1 MLTPEELEYVPQG
14 ISKLFRDLQLNI
26 MSDIVE
32 RIAYNKEITRT
43 ADLEISR
50 LYELGASKRAIKK
63 HIKDTLKLTNRE
75 INLIYKNVIW
85 ADYARYEQIY
95 KTKGKPWIPFKK
107 NKPLQQL
114 ISGIKEQT
122 KAEFKN
128 ITQSLGFAVKNAKG
142 AVTFKPIAKFYQE
155 TLDNASMQIM
165 SGAYDYNSVIKRA
178 VKQMTDSGLR
188 TVDYASGISNRVEV
202 AARRAVMTGF
212 NQTVGRITEENAEKL
227 GTEYFEVTYH
237 QGARPTHQP
246 WQGRVYSKS
255 ELVSV
260 CDYGDVAGLKGA
272 NCRHDFH
279 PFFPGISK
287 RLYTDEELD
296 RMNAE
301 ENTPKEHKG
310 KQYTTYEATQ
320 RQRRIETA
328 LRAKREEI
336 HLLEQGGAD
345 ADDILAK
352 KAKYHGLS
360 SEYAEF
366 SKAMGLPQER
376 QRVNISPF
384 KGVDESIGKPLT
396 KSAKALE
403 KSSAS
408 GIINVE
414 KYSSIS
420 KTKNFHEAQI
430 HFSEKWNVEI
440 DSSVEELDFT
450 SVKEGLQGIEY
461 VLNEFPKAADSLKR
475 IGTSMDAIMCADYDG
490 NINFNPLCFKERQKA
505 VKSCTSDTHYHP
517 TGNNIMSTGA
527 HETGHILEKALID
540 KNLGGEQPIGNVFWN
555 SGDEAK
561 KIVKQA
567 VKNTKKLPECKRKR
581 KRELIE
587 EISGYAWD
595 KGNSECLAEAVA
607 DYTLNGGKA
616 APLSKEIWKLLKEEL
631 E

>member
-50 LYELGASKRAIKK
+50 LYELGTSKEVIKR
-63 HIKDTLKLTNRE
+63 HIKRTLGLTSSE
-75 INLIYKNVIW
+75 IDRIYKTIL
-85 ADYARYEQIY
+85 AEDYARYEPIY
-95 KTKGKPWIPFKK
+95 KQLGESFVPYRK

-114 ISGIKEQT
+114 INGIKEQT

-260 CDYGDVAGLKGA
+260 CGYGNIAGLKGA

-279 PFFPGISK
+279 PFFPGVSK

-301 ENTPKEHKG
+301 ENTPKEYKG

-403 KSSAS
+403 KSGES
-408 GIINVE
+408 GIIQIKGKNLFDADIKEFEEWQKDYYKVNE
-414 KYSSIS
+414 GVSFLRADNPNIYEYTGGTYGGINAVLRGGDSLAKAKRCYGDGFDEAKYKKIANGIS
-420 KTKNFHEAQI
+420 NELSKFKLNEPLELRRCVGSVDFITGA
-430 HFSEKWNVEI
+430 S
-440 DSSVEELDFT
+440 SSVEDMKKAIGKVYTEKGFT
-450 SVKEGLQGIEY
+450 STSICGEAYTIFGGNSPTKTTLEIIAPTHTKGAYIY
-461 VLNEFPKAADSLKR
+461 KISDSPAEFE
-475 IGTSMDAIMCADYDG
+475 
-490 NINFNPLCFKERQKA
+490 F
-505 VKSCTSDTHYHP
+505 
-517 TGNNIMSTGA
+517 
-527 HETGHILEKALID
+527 LID
-540 KNLGGEQPIGNVFWN
+540 KNTSFKILDAGEREIT
-555 SGDEAK
+555 
-561 KIVKQA
+561 VKDY
-567 VKNTKKLPECKRKR
+567 RGR
-581 KRELIE
+581 LINKTE
-587 EISGYAWD
+587 RYIRMQ
-595 KGNSECLAEAVA
+595 V
-607 DYTLNGGKA
+607 
-616 APLSKEIWKLLKEEL
+616 I
-631 E
+631 

>member
-1 MLTPEELEYVPQG
+1 MIDNQEFAKIFSRNLR
-14 ISKLFRDLQLNI
+14 SI
-26 MSDIVE
+26 M
-32 RIAYNKEITRT
+32 YNKEITRT

-50 LYELGASKRAIKK
+50 LYELGTSKEVIKR
-63 HIKDTLKLTNRE
+63 HIKRTLGLTSGE
-75 INLIYKNVIW
+75 IDRIYKTIL
-85 ADYARYEQIY
+85 AEDYARYEPIY
-95 KTKGKPWIPFKK
+95 KQLGESFVPYRK

-122 KAEFKN
+122 KGEFKN
-128 ITQSLGFAVKNAKG
+128 ITQSLGFAVKNAEG

-260 CDYGDVAGLKGA
+260 CGYGDVAGLKGA

-279 PFFPGISK
+279 PFFPGVSK

-301 ENTPKEHKG
+301 ENTPKEYKG

-352 KAKYHGLS
+352 KEKYHGLS

-384 KGVDESIGKPLT
+384 KGVDVSFGEP
-396 KSAKALE
+396 
-403 KSSAS
+403 
-408 GIINVE
+408 
-414 KYSSIS
+414 
-420 KTKNFHEAQI
+420 KTQ
-430 HFSEKWNVEI
+430 
-440 DSSVEELDFT
+440 
-450 SVKEGLQGIEY
+450 
-461 VLNEFPKAADSLKR
+461 
-475 IGTSMDAIMCADYDG
+475 
-490 NINFNPLCFKERQKA
+490 
-505 VKSCTSDTHYHP
+505 
-517 TGNNIMSTGA
+517 
-527 HETGHILEKALID
+527 
-540 KNLGGEQPIGNVFWN
+540 
-555 SGDEAK
+555 
-561 KIVKQA
+561 
-567 VKNTKKLPECKRKR
+567 
-581 KRELIE
+581 
-587 EISGYAWD
+587 
-595 KGNSECLAEAVA
+595 
-607 DYTLNGGKA
+607 
-616 APLSKEIWKLLKEEL
+616 
-631 E
+631 